1 VRELKEKALKNILEN
16 LKLDL
21 YVETKIPE
29 MHVCFFCGRIGY
41 KNLPMKKIG
50 NVWICIDC
58 LRELKEALDS
68 LEEWEQEISLREEIK
83 RQIRREFENK
93 ED

>member
-1 VRELKEKALKNILEN
+1 MKEEMMKNILES

-21 YVETKIPE
+21 YVESKIPE

-50 NVWICIDC
+50 NKWICIDC
-58 LRELKEALDS
+58 LRELKEALES
-68 LEEWEQEISLREEIK
+68 LDEWEQEISLREEFK
-83 RQIRREFENK
+83 KQIQK
-93 ED
+93 DLSSPKQ

>member
-1 VRELKEKALKNILEN
+1 MKKEDLLKNVIDSM
-16 LKLDL
+16 KLDL
-21 YVETKIPE
+21 YVESKIPE

-50 NVWICIDC
+50 NKWICIDC

-68 LEEWEQEISLREEIK
+68 LEEWEQEITLREEIK
-83 RQIRREFENK
+83 KQIEKGFK
-93 ED
+93 D

>member
-1 VRELKEKALKNILEN
+1 MREIKEKENVLKNIIESM
-16 LKLDL
+16 KLDL
-21 YVETKIPE
+21 YVESKIPE

-50 NVWICIDC
+50 NKWICIDC
-58 LRELKEALDS
+58 LRELKEALES

-83 RQIRREFENK
+83 KQIEKEFK
-93 ED
+93 D

>member
-1 VRELKEKALKNILEN
+1 VKGIKEDVLKNIIEAM
-16 LKLDL
+16 KLDL
-21 YVETKIPE
+21 YVESKIPE

-50 NVWICIDC
+50 DKWICIDC

-68 LEEWEQEISLREEIK
+68 LEEWEEEINLREEFK
-83 RQIRREFENK
+83 KQIEKEFK
-93 ED
+93 D

>member
-1 VRELKEKALKNILEN
+1 MRKIKENVLKNIIESM
-16 LKLDL
+16 KLDL
-21 YVETKIPE
+21 YVESKIPE

-50 NVWICIDC
+50 NKWICIDC

-83 RQIRREFENK
+83 KQIEKEFK
-93 ED
+93 D

>member
-1 VRELKEKALKNILEN
+1 MKGIKEDVLKNIIEAM
-16 LKLDL
+16 KLDL
-21 YVETKIPE
+21 YVESKIPE

-50 NVWICIDC
+50 DKWICIDC

-68 LEEWEQEISLREEIK
+68 LEEWEEEINLREEFK
-83 RQIRREFENK
+83 KQIEKEFK
-93 ED
+93 D

>member
-1 VRELKEKALKNILEN
+1 VREIKEKENVLKNIIESM
-16 LKLDL
+16 KLDL
-21 YVETKIPE
+21 YVESKIPE

-50 NVWICIDC
+50 DKWICIDC

-83 RQIRREFENK
+83 KQIEKEFK
-93 ED
+93 D

>member
-1 VRELKEKALKNILEN
+1 MKKIKENVLKNIIESM
-16 LKLDL
+16 KLDL
-21 YVETKIPE
+21 YVESKIPE

-50 NVWICIDC
+50 NKWICIDC

-83 RQIRREFENK
+83 KQIEKEFK
-93 ED
+93 D

>member
-1 VRELKEKALKNILEN
+1 MRKIKENVLKNIIESM
-16 LKLDL
+16 KLDL
-21 YVETKIPE
+21 YVESKIPE

-50 NVWICIDC
+50 DKWICIDC

-83 RQIRREFENK
+83 KQIEKEFK
-93 ED
+93 D

>member
-1 VRELKEKALKNILEN
+1 MKEEMMKNILES

-21 YVETKIPE
+21 YVESKIPE

-50 NVWICIDC
+50 NKWICIDC
-58 LRELKEALDS
+58 LRELKEALES
-68 LEEWEQEISLREEIK
+68 LDEWEQEISLREEFKKQIK
-83 RQIRREFENK
+83 KDLSNSK
-93 ED
+93 S

>member
-1 VRELKEKALKNILEN
+1 MKEEMMKNILES

-21 YVETKIPE
+21 FVESKISE

-50 NVWICIDC
+50 NKWICIDC
-58 LRELKEALDS
+58 LRELREALDS
-68 LEEWEQEISLREEIK
+68 LDEWEQEISLREEFK
-83 RQIRREFENK
+83 KQIQKDLSNPK
-93 ED
+93 Q